1 MRDFQAGGRSPAFGA
16 EGMVATSHPAASLA
30 GLDTLRAG
38 GNAMDAAIAAVAV
51 LAVVEPQSTGIGGD
65 AFCLFSPKGGP
76 DVLAYNGSGRAP
88 GAADAD
94 ALCAAGHEAID
105 PDSPHAVTVPGAV
118 DAWVQLAADHGR
130 LRLDQLLAPAI
141 AMAEEGAPVHPRV
154 AYDWARSRDRL
165 ARHAASAELFLPDGQ
180 APAPGARHRQP
191 ALAQTL
197 RRIANQGRG
206 GFYDGP
212 VAADM
217 VAALAAKGGVHTE
230 EDFAAAAGAYVEPV
244 RTAYR
249 GYEVVECPP
258 NGQGLVVLQML
269 NLLKGFDLAG
279 LDPLGPERFHLA
291 GEAARLAYRDR
302 NALIADP
309 DAYSVPVADLL
320 SERYAA
326 DLRALIAP
334 ERRLAT
340 LPPAGA
346 TRPADTVYLCA
357 VDVERNAVSFINS
370 LFHSFGSAILAPASG
385 VMLHNR
391 GAGFSLEP
399 GHPNRL
405 APGKRPLHTI
415 IPGML
420 LEGDRTIMPFGVMGG
435 HFQPVGNVHFLTNL
449 IDYGLDPQAALDL
462 ARGFC
467 TEEAYELEQGVP
479 EATAQTLATLGHRVV
494 PADEPL
500 GGGQAIR
507 IDWQT
512 GVLIGGS
519 DPRKDGCA
527 LGY

>member
-1 MRDFQAGGRSPAFGA
+1 MRDFQAGGRSPTFGT
-16 EGMVATSHPAASLA
+16 EGMVATSHPAASLV
-30 GLDTLRAG
+30 GLDVLRAG
-38 GNAMDAAIAAVAV
+38 GNAMDAAVAAAAV

-65 AFCLFSPKGGP
+65 VFCLFSPKGGA

-94 ALCAAGHEAID
+94 ALCAAGHETID
-105 PDSPHAVTVPGAV
+105 LESPHAVTVPGAV
-118 DAWVQLAADHGR
+118 DAWARLAADHGR
-130 LRLDQLLAPAI
+130 LGLDRLLAPAI
-141 AMAEEGAPVHPRV
+141 ALAEEGAPVHPRV
-154 AYDWARSRDRL
+154 AYDWARSRDKL
-165 ARHAASAELFLPDGQ
+165 ARRAASAALFLPDGQ

-197 RRIANQGRG
+197 RRIASHGRSE
-206 GFYDGP
+206 FYDGP

-217 VAALAAKGGVHTE
+217 VAALTAEGGVHTQ
-230 EDFAAAAGAYVEPV
+230 EDFAIAAGSYVEPV

-249 GYEVVECPP
+249 GYEIVECPP
-258 NGQGLVVLQML
+258 NGQGLVVLMML
-269 NLLKGFDLAG
+269 NLLAGFDLSV
-279 LDPLGPERFHLA
+279 LDPLGPERFHLE

-309 DAYSVPVADLL
+309 DAQSVPVTDLL
-320 SERYAA
+320 SEHYAA
-326 DLRALIAP
+326 GLRALIAP

-346 TRPADTVYLCA
+346 VRPADTVYLCA
-357 VDVERNAVSFINS
+357 VDAERNAVSFINS
-370 LFHSFGSAILAPASG
+370 LFHSFGSGILAPGSG

-391 GAGFSLEP
+391 GAGFSLAP

-420 LEGDRTIMPFGVMGG
+420 IEGARTVMPFGVMGG
-435 HFQPVGNVHFLTNL
+435 HFQPEGNVHLLTNL
-449 IDYGLDPQAALDL
+449 IDYGLNPQAALDL

-479 EATAQTLATLGHRVV
+479 DATARALAELGHRVV

-500 GGGQAIR
+500 GGGQVIR